1 LPPLVA
7 AALVATALALV
18 GGWLWLRDSPLVA
31 VERVTVVGASG
42 PEAGQIQA
50 ALRAAAQGMTTLDVN
65 MGSLRTAVAPF
76 PVVKDLQVS
85 TSFPHGL
92 RIRVIEQI
100 PVAVVTVAGQ
110 RMAVAGDGTL
120 LRGASPSPSLPVI
133 PIRALPGGGRLTDST
148 ALAVLAVLG
157 AAPYQLLAH
166 VGGASDTSAHG
177 VVVDLRSGPNV
188 YFGESQQLGA
198 KWTAATAVLADSGS
212 AGATYIDVTNPGRP
226 AAGGR

>member
-1 LPPLVA
+1 ML
-7 AALVATALALV
+7 ALA
-18 GGWLWLRDSPLVA
+18 GAWLWVRDSPLVA
-31 VERVTVVGASG
+31 VQRVTIVGASG

-50 ALRAAAQGMTTLDVN
+50 ALQAAAHGMTTLDVN

-85 TSFPHGL
+85 TAFPHGL

-100 PVAVVTVAGQ
+100 PVAVVTAAGG
-110 RMAVAGDGTL
+110 RIAVAGDGTL

-133 PIRALPGGGRLTDST
+133 PIQAVPGGARLTDAP

-166 VGGASDTSAHG
+166 VGGASDTPAHG

-188 YFGESQQLGA
+188 YFGDAQELDA
-198 KWTAATAVLADSGS
+198 KWTAAAAVLASSGS
-212 AGATYIDVTNPGRP
+212 AGATYIDVTNPVRP